1 MRRRKWN
8 PDSTCRQRSIDA
20 VPMPR
25 FPIRLSLIF
34 HIDININ
41 VMSFYFFLFQ
51 KWGWDLSGSLER
63 QKKKNPNPI
72 HIEKF
77 NCLSERNYLADRNVI
92 DSTAIM
98 LLFRTSG
105 AFYLW
110 QWRSCFLFPSS
121 PPLSQFFFRF
131 FRFVSICLIWLS
143 LVARHYRASGEL
155 TLTDGWLEARRFTS
169 SNPKYEFKRPV
180 ISFWLDGWNNRDKGS
195 TEGRGGRGNGRR
207 EAFDADDAGTR
218 HRHWIHLII
227 CNDKMPTRNQME
239 GENKKKGKKK
249 KKKIPKRKKK
259 RKKRKCL
266 WRRRRSSSARLTLVD
281 ERMLKQSRNGRW
293 GKLPVPNHSTSR

>member
-1 MRRRKWN
+1 
-8 PDSTCRQRSIDA
+8 
-20 VPMPR
+20 
-25 FPIRLSLIF
+25 
-34 HIDININ
+34 
-41 VMSFYFFLFQ
+41 MSCLFLFFFF
-51 KWGWDLSGSLER
+51 KNGVGICLEALSD
-63 QKKKNPNPI
+63 KKKNPNPI

-195 TEGRGGRGNGRR
+195 TEGRGGER
-207 EAFDADDAGTR
+207 EWA
-218 HRHWIHLII
+218 
-227 CNDKMPTRNQME
+227 E
-239 GENKKKGKKK
+239 GS
-249 KKKIPKRKKK
+249 
-259 RKKRKCL
+259 L
-266 WRRRRSSSARLTLVD
+266 RRRRRWHQTSTLD
-281 ERMLKQSRNGRW
+281 SFDHLQR
-293 GKLPVPNHSTSR
+293 